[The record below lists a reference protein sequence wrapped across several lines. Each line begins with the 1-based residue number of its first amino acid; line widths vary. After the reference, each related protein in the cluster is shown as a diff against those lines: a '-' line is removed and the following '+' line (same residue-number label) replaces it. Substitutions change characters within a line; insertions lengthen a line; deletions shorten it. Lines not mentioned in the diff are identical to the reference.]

1 MTMKP
6 TIKMIAELASVS
18 TATVSLVINDRPGVS
33 AETRELVKATI
44 AKLNYHPKRAA
55 SQLARKQTGNI
66 GFIIWEDHFSEI
78 EMFYSQCF
86 LGMELATRDSDYYI
100 LLTTVKLDFNPTTDL
115 PRFLKYQDVDGVVL
129 AGRVPHNLITLL
141 EKRKIPFVL
150 LDYEIR
156 GKKHNKVLVDNYHG
170 AYLAV
175 EELYDI
181 GREHIGFIGGS
192 ADHPSIKERCRA
204 YHAALQDHNQNSDSP
219 LTALEYTTVKEITR
233 EIGSTGIKA
242 LLELNQPLDAV
253 FCVNDTLA
261 IGVIEELKRQN
272 IDVPGQ
278 IAVVGFDDIYAARFH
293 SPALSTI
300 HVPKMDL
307 GKEAYKLLMEV
318 INNPSQVPQTRI
330 IGVECVCRES
340 T

>member
-1 MTMKP
+1 MKP
-6 TIKMIAELASVS
+6 TIKMIADQAGVS
-18 TATVSLVINDRPGVS
+18 TATVSLVLNNRPGVN
-33 AETRELVKATI
+33 AETRKLVQGTI
-44 AKLNYHPKRAA
+44 KKLDYYPKRSA

-100 LLTTVKLDFNPTTDL
+100 LLTTVKLDFNTSTDL
-115 PRFLKYQDVDGVVL
+115 PRFLKYDDVDGVVL
-129 AGRVPHNLITLL
+129 AGRVPHNLIALL
-141 EKRKIPFVL
+141 EKRKIPLVL
-150 LDYEIR
+150 LDYEIP

-170 AYLAV
+170 TYSAV
-175 EELYDI
+175 EKLVKA
-181 GREHIGFIGGS
+181 GRKHIGYIGGS
-192 ADHPSIKERCRA
+192 DDHPSIRERFRA
-204 YHAALQDHNQNSDSP
+204 YTSALKDFNLNQNGQSSDMV
-219 LTALEYTTVKEITR
+219 YGVNQEITP
-233 EIGSTGIKA
+233 EIGIDGIKA
-242 LLELNQPLDAV
+242 LLAKKIPLDAV
-253 FCVNDTLA
+253 ICANDTLA
-261 IGVIEELKRQN
+261 IGVTEELKRQN
-272 IDVPGQ
+272 ISIPGD

-307 GKEAYKLLMEV
+307 GKEAFKLLVEV

-330 IGVECVCRES
+330 IAVECVCRES